1 MFIKRDKNAVTL
13 KLSAKNRHAKA
24 AQKKVCSP
32 ISGLL
37 LLCFLVV
44 IDLEV
49 KTYSR
54 LNLFKDRL
62 NDMNKEILA
71 KANKEEIVRICEL
84 LDEIEVLP
92 NHC

>member
-1 MFIKRDKNAVTL
+1 MLAYLRFIVAMIFSRN
-13 KLSAKNRHAKA
+13 
-24 AQKKVCSP
+24 
-32 ISGLL
+32 
-37 LLCFLVV
+37 
-44 IDLEV
+44 DLEV

-54 LNLFKDRL
+54 LNIFKDRL

-71 KANKEEIVRICEL
+71 KTNKEEIVRMSEL

>member
-1 MFIKRDKNAVTL
+1 MQKRHKKGVLAYLRFIVAMIFSR
-13 KLSAKNRHAKA
+13 S
-24 AQKKVCSP
+24 
-32 ISGLL
+32 
-37 LLCFLVV
+37 
-44 IDLEV
+44 DLEV

-54 LNLFKDRL
+54 LNRFKDQL
-62 NDMNKEILA
+62 NGMEVKTLA

>member
-1 MFIKRDKNAVTL
+1 MSVKY
-13 KLSAKNRHAKA
+13 RHAKA

-32 ISGLL
+32 ISSLL

-71 KANKEEIVRICEL
+71 KANKEEIVRMSGL

-92 NHC
+92 DHC